1 MEGFLDTALALIIAF
16 ICSALGCAISLY
28 NIYRHT
34 TSYTQPTKQRAIIR
48 ILGIVPVYAVGSFF
62 SMVFHQDA
70 LYFDT
75 IRDIYEAWVINSF
88 LNLILAYGGGE
99 NEICVKMAMD
109 PGSIKHPCPLCC
121 LPPIQLGSKFMRSCK
136 KGCLQFVVIKPIFAV
151 MSLIMYGMDKFDEQ
165 WYQFL
170 LQSVYNISYTV
181 ALYSL
186 LLFYLATHNL
196 LHEIS
201 PVFKFFAVKIVIFAT
216 YYQSLAVA
224 AAPGVPHELS
234 QRFNNFILCCE
245 MSLFAIL
252 HFIAFPA
259 KEFSQGAMVTSFYSA
274 FADAVNIQD
283 VGRDLGTNFN
293 SRYQNYASASGGA
306 AVSPAIALKSRV
318 KSVKMSKLSK
328 STLGNNKVESIPTST
343 NGNDEV
349 IDFQVSEDDFQKGMP
364 GMEQRDNSNNQQ
376 GNNTTTNGDAVT
388 INVNNDA
395 TTTPKNNNSKD
406 INELQDVDLGIET
419 PTPLEKFDEL

>member
-1 MEGFLDTALALIIAF
+1 MMFLDQPVALIIAF
-16 ICSALGCAISLY
+16 SCSFVGLVIALC
-28 NIYRHT
+28 NIYKHT
-34 TSYTQPTKQRAIIR
+34 TSYTQPDKQRAIIR

-62 SMVFHQDA
+62 SMVFHEDA

-109 PGSIKHPCPLCC
+109 PGSIKHPYPLCC
-121 LPPIQLGSKFMRSCK
+121 LPPIQLGSQFMRSCK
-136 KGCLQFVVIKPIFAV
+136 KGCLQFVVVKPIFAV
-151 MSLIMYGMDKFDEQ
+151 MSLIMYGLDKFDEP

-224 AAPGVPHELS
+224 AVPGVPHELS
-234 QRFNNFILCCE
+234 QRWNNFILCCE
-245 MSLFAIL
+245 MSLFALL
-252 HFIAFPA
+252 HFMAFPA

-293 SRYQNYASASGGA
+293 SRYSNYASAIGGN

-318 KSVKMSKLSK
+318 KSVKMSKI
-328 STLGNNKVESIPTST
+328 STSNVNNKVESVPVD
-343 NGNDEV
+343 NADED
-349 IDFQVSEDDFQKGMP
+349 IEFELSEDEFQQ
-364 GMEQRDNSNNQQ
+364 GMENRSSFSGKTNRKI
-376 GNNTTTNGDAVT
+376 GNGAT
-388 INVNNDA
+388 IVNVNDNHHHTNISDTIGSKA
-395 TTTPKNNNSKD
+395 TNSDDRLED
-406 INELQDVDLGIET
+406 IDLGIT
-419 PTPLEKFDEL
+419 KSAPLEKFDEI

>member
-1 MEGFLDTALALIIAF
+1 MFVEEPIASIIAF
-16 ICSALGCAISLY
+16 VCSTLGCVISLL
-28 NIYRHT
+28 NIYKHS
-34 TSYTQPTKQRAIIR
+34 TSYTQPGKQRAILR
-48 ILGIVPVYAVGSFF
+48 ILGIVPIYAIGSFL
-62 SMVFHQDA
+62 SMVFHRDA

-109 PGSIKHPCPLCC
+109 PGSIRHPWPLCC

-136 KGCLQFVVIKPIFAV
+136 KGCLQFVVVKPIFAI
-151 MSLIMYGMDKFDEQ
+151 MSLIMYGLDRFDEP

-170 LQSVYNISYTV
+170 LQSVYNVSYTV

-224 AAPGVPHELS
+224 AVPGVPHELS
-234 QRFNNFILCCE
+234 QRWNNFILCCE
-245 MSLFAIL
+245 MSLFAVL
-252 HFIAFPA
+252 HFVAFPA

-274 FADAVNIQD
+274 FADAVNLQD

-293 SRYQNYASASGGA
+293 SKYQNYASASGGA
-306 AVSPAIALKSRV
+306 MVSPAIAL
-318 KSVKMSKLSK
+318 SKKQNPS
-328 STLGNNKVESIPTST
+328 
-343 NGNDEV
+343 GNDSREASHPQMV
-349 IDFQVSEDDFQKGMP
+349 VEDDISFQVSEDDFRKGIAARDEEIYLDKKN
-364 GMEQRDNSNNQQ
+364 EQQNHGAFEDQNAAAKKENAAEAKC
-376 GNNTTTNGDAVT
+376 DEDCDVT
-388 INVNNDA
+388 GGSEV
-395 TTTPKNNNSKD
+395 TP
-406 INELQDVDLGIET
+406 
-419 PTPLEKFDEL
+419 

>member
-1 MEGFLDTALALIIAF
+1 MMFLDQPVALIIAF
-16 ICSALGCAISLY
+16 SCSFIGLVIALC
-28 NIYRHT
+28 NIYKHT
-34 TSYTQPTKQRAIIR
+34 TSYTQPDKQRAIIR

-62 SMVFHQDA
+62 SMVFHEDA

-109 PGSIKHPCPLCC
+109 PGSIKHPYPLCC
-121 LPPIQLGSKFMRSCK
+121 LPPIQLGSQFMRSCK
-136 KGCLQFVVIKPIFAV
+136 KGCLQFVVVKPIFAV
-151 MSLIMYGMDKFDEQ
+151 MSLIMYGLDKFDEP

-224 AAPGVPHELS
+224 AVPGVPHELS
-234 QRFNNFILCCE
+234 QRWNNFILCCE
-245 MSLFAIL
+245 MSLFALL
-252 HFIAFPA
+252 HFMAFPA

-293 SRYQNYASASGGA
+293 SRYSNYASAIGGN

-318 KSVKMSKLSK
+318 KSVKMSRI
-328 STLGNNKVESIPTST
+328 STSNVNNKVESVPVD
-343 NGNDEV
+343 NADED
-349 IDFQVSEDDFQKGMP
+349 IEFELSEDEFQKGMENRSSFS
-364 GMEQRDNSNNQQ
+364 GKTNRKI
-376 GNNTTTNGDAVT
+376 GNGAT
-388 INVNNDA
+388 IVNVNDNHHHTNISDGSKA
-395 TTTPKNNNSKD
+395 TNSD
-406 INELQDVDLGIET
+406 DRLEGIDLGIT
-419 PTPLEKFDEL
+419 KSAPLEKFDEI